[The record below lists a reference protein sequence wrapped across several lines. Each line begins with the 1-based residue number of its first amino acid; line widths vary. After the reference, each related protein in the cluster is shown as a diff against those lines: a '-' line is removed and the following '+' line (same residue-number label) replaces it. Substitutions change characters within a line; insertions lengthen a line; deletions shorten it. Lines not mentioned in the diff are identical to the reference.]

1 MPSACAHAYFARD
14 VYRTLEPKLKRKID
28 RDTMITFSQGP
39 DVFYYQFLNPLR
51 NATIH
56 AFGRL
61 VHTTYSKKFFIHYID
76 HMKRYR
82 LEKKPE
88 VVASLYGYLTHYLLD
103 YYTHPLIY
111 YKTGVYE
118 YGNDAT
124 RQYIGKHQEMELL
137 IDLYMLE
144 KRERKK
150 PAKIKLD
157 HFLFPQMD
165 FSIPLKNLLNRVYQD
180 VYETSNMGS
189 SYLSNLK
196 QMRFIYRHFR
206 YDPYHLKQPFYHA
219 FATWFPTRL
228 YRLQYTSYA
237 SELRTKIGY
246 INYEHKPWCHPLD
259 QTEICTDTF
268 FDRYKKAQK
277 EAVTLIQKMNLVLAG
292 DMELRE
298 LEAIFPDVSYL
309 TGKNWHIGTT
319 MQYFEK
325 EGAL

>member
-28 RDTMITFSQGP
+28 RNTMITFSQGP
-39 DVFYYQFLNPLR
+39 DVFYYQFFNPFQ
-51 NATIH
+51 NAKVH
-56 AFGRL
+56 AFGQL
-61 VHTTYSKKFFIHYID
+61 VHTTYSKKFFIQYID

-111 YKTGVYE
+111 YKTG
-118 YGNDAT
+118 NT
-124 RQYIGKHQEMELL
+124 TIKQYRGKHQEMELL

-157 HFLFPQMD
+157 RFLFPTRE

-180 VYETSNMGS
+180 VYQVPNMGNV
-189 SYLSNLK
+189 YLSNLK
-196 QMRFIYRHFR
+196 QMRFIYRYFR
-206 YDPYHLKQPFYHA
+206 YDPYHIKQPLYHILA
-219 FATWFPTRL
+219 IWFPTKW
-228 YRLQYTSYA
+228 YRLDYTSYA

-259 QTEICTDTF
+259 QTEIHTETF
-268 FDRYKKAQK
+268 FDCYQRAQQ
-277 EAVTLIQKMNLVLAG
+277 EAVRIIQKMNLVLVG
-292 DMELRE
+292 DIELKE
-298 LEAIFPDVSYL
+298 LEAILPDVSYL
-309 TGKNWHIGTT
+309 TGKDWHIGKE

-325 EGAL
+325 EGYYE